1 MSQFDKYIKTE
12 YVEAL
17 RIFLGLNKKNFL
29 REAGFIK
36 ADEPPRQ
43 GRLGRY
49 EEAPIIALEV
59 RVNAKAARAE
69 ANDTTLGERFC
80 IARDYMG
87 MTDASVARA
96 MGISRE
102 MVRRWGSDEGR
113 PSKLP
118 QLAELLGVPEAW
130 LEYGGEAYLPANS
143 HVGVRV
149 GQESK
154 NYREQLFGL
163 TQSLVAELP
172 NDVEESYAQAYIEL
186 AVFQRPELSQV
197 ARRAGG
203 RWQVLQGNLLFS
215 PWVPIVE
222 HGLARRF
229 WSDEVE
235 AIIQE
240 ELANQPSVYAAWNQL
255 KARCEALGM
264 NQDQYPRRISL
275 HKRIEKERQRA
286 EEFGVDLND
295 VINAAVDQH
304 VK

>member
-1 MSQFDKYIKTE
+1 MSQFDNYTKTT

-17 RIFLGLNKKNFL
+17 RIFLGLSKKNFL

-36 ADEPPRQ
+36 EDEPPRQ
-43 GRLGRY
+43 GRLKRY
-49 EEAPIIALEV
+49 EDDPIVALEL
-59 RVNAKAARAE
+59 RVNEKAARAE

-87 MTDASVARA
+87 MTDASVSRA

-102 MVRRWGSDEGR
+102 MVRRWGNNEGR
-113 PSKLP
+113 PTRLP
-118 QLAELLGVPEAW
+118 QLAELLNVPEAW
-130 LEYGGEAYLPANS
+130 LDNGGVADLPANS
-143 HVGVRV
+143 HIGVRV
-149 GQESK
+149 GDESK
-154 NYREQLFGL
+154 SFREQMFGL

-186 AVFQRPELSQV
+186 AVFQRPELAHV

-203 RWQVLQGNLLFS
+203 RWQLLQGNLLFA
-215 PWVPIVE
+215 PWVPIAD
-222 HGLARRF
+222 HGLSRRF

-240 ELANQPSVYAAWNQL
+240 ELATQPSVYAAWNQL
-255 KARCEALGM
+255 KIRCEALGM
-264 NQDQYPRRISL
+264 TEDQYPRRISL
-275 HKRIEKERQRA
+275 HKRIEKERNRA
-286 EEFGVDLND
+286 ETFGVDLND